1 MIAKVLPAL
10 KILWIYYNLILGKY
24 NSTIIFISF
33 KETEK
38 IRLRLELNKFIF
50 LNI

>member
-10 KILWIYYNLILGKY
+10 KILWVHYNLIWGEY
-24 NSTIIFISF
+24 NSSIIFISF

-38 IRLRLELNKFIF
+38 IT
-50 LNI
+50 